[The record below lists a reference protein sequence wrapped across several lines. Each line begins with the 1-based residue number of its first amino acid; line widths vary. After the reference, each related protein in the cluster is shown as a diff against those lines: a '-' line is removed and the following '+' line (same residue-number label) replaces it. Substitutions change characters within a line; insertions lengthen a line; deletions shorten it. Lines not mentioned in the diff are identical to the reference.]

1 MGKQGIKGIIGGVL
15 VIVAFFGVRYGLGQ
29 YREMQSTLDEEI
41 VYAYYQKQINA
52 IRTFDAETQCKMM
65 HPRFR
70 GVEEARTP
78 AGNQTVVMDR
88 REACKSIRESMDT
101 MKAVVKALEAE
112 PDMKFTIESVDLTPD
127 RRQAVVKLRY
137 AMEIGKKLSI
147 SATGSETLMRH
158 KGDVYVIDSQSKS
171 IIK

>member
-1 MGKQGIKGIIGGVL
+1 MEKSTKSIIGGVL
-15 VIVAFFGVRYGLGQ
+15 VIVAFFGFKYGLGQ
-29 YREMQSTLDEEI
+29 YREMQSTLDEDI
-41 VYAYYQKQINA
+41 VYAHYQKQINA
-52 IRTFDAETQCKMM
+52 IRTFDAQTQCNMM

-70 GVEEARTP
+70 SVDQARTP

-88 REACKSIRESMDT
+88 REACKAIRESMDT

-127 RRQAVVKLRY
+127 RRQAEVKLRY
-137 AMEIGKKLSI
+137 ALDIGKELSI

-158 KGDVYVIDSQSKS
+158 KGDVYVINSQSKS
-171 IIK
+171 VIK